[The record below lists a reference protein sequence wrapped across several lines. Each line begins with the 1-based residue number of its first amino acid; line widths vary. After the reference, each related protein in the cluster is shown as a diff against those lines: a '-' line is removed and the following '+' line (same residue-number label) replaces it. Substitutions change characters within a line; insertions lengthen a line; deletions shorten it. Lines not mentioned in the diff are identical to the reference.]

1 MFNWKKISK
10 EDRAYI
16 ECLNKKLDEQEENAE
31 KVSVEEHSTRGA
43 YSGFL
48 YLSGHLNYDKDTV
61 IESGGVIRD
70 MAVID
75 NKNSCILTISYDNC
89 EEYDEQLIP
98 WIKERISMLV
108 NNIPYKKK
116 EKDLCS
122 WSIGRYFNFEY
133 KHDNRIFTPSS
144 ISIELI
150 NVPHE
155 EIVNFA
161 KDLCCAFTYKTVFM
175 KDYAGMTVRFL
186 KHTYI
191 PYITVEMAKEA
202 EEEAKKYL
210 IKNNNQDNK

>member
-10 EDRAYI
+10 EDKAYI

-43 YSGFL
+43 YNGFL
-48 YLSGHLNYDKDTV
+48 YLSGHLNYNKNTV
-61 IESGGVIRD
+61 IDSGGVIRD

-75 NKNSCILTISYDNC
+75 NKNSGILTISYDDR
-89 EEYDEQLIP
+89 EEDKQLIP

-122 WSIGRYFNFEY
+122 WSIGRYFNYEY
-133 KHDNRIFTPSS
+133 QHDNRVFTKSS
-144 ISIELI
+144 VSIEFI
-150 NVPHE
+150 NVPHKE
-155 EIVNFA
+155 MIDFA
-161 KDLCCAFTYKTVFM
+161 KDLCCAFTYKTVLM
-175 KDYAGMTVRFL
+175 KDYAGLTIRFL
-186 KHTYI
+186 KHTYL
-191 PYITVEMAKEA
+191 PNITMKMAKEV

-210 IKNNNQDNK
+210 IKNSNQDNK